1 MEKEGELDCVVYL
14 VSAYP
19 LLTYVA
25 GFFERCRKPIYFAL
39 SSDFERDTLDTMVMD
54 SRRVRSLPLCAFLDA
69 KSEQS
74 APASV

>member
-1 MEKEGELDCVVYL
+1 MPLCKQSAVSARIRFALEYERSAKTPDRYAHVRQAMEKEGELDCVVYL

-39 SSDFERDTLDTMVMD
+39 S
-54 SRRVRSLPLCAFLDA
+54 
-69 KSEQS
+69 Q
-74 APASV
+74 